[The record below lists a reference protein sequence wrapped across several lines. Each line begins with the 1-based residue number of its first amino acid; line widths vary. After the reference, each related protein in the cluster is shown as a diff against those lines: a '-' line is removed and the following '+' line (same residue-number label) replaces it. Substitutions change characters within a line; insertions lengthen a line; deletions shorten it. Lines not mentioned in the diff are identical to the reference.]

1 MSLHDTT
8 NICCL
13 LPYPNSAINS
23 SHITVKKIP
32 PGSRVGRFE
41 SHRRFLPH
49 AALFAGHRFGRRKV
63 FGWLKDV
70 ERHID
75 KLINF
80 SLLPSCFDLFC
91 WWIMS
96 VRGSHAW
103 YRGSCTDEPLQ
114 QITGWKDLV
123 CLFLSKM
130 WGYITPPLCLQMQEE
145 LWLGEIR
152 GLLGNKTCIKLL
164 LCFY

>member
-1 MSLHDTT
+1 MT

-49 AALFAGHRFGRRKV
+49 TALFAGHRFGRRKV

-75 KLINF
+75 KLIHF

-130 WGYITPPLCLQMQEE
+130 WGYITPPLCLHMQEE

-152 GLLGNKTCIKLL
+152 GLLGNKTCMKLL